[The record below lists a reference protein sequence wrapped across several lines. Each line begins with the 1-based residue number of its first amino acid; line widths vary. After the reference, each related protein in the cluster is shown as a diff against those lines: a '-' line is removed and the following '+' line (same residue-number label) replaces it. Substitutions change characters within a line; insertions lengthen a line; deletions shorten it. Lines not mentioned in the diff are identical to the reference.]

1 MNKTSCFD
9 ANNWTCA
16 RQRVN
21 IAVGENRGSPMKC
34 LSLTLALASLLVGAK
49 VRAED
54 LLAFSEDVP
63 PFAYLDND
71 EHRGLAN
78 ELIDRIIQRTG
89 LTIKRLNM
97 PWARSLREAQAEAN
111 SLLYMTVRTPE
122 RESQYLWVGPLDS
135 CDIVLM
141 KLRHRSELTFDPAQS
156 AAPLQIG
163 VGRGSPAAALLRD
176 AGVAESAIY
185 ATPRSEIGVRMLYA
199 ARLDI
204 LAGLYLP
211 SLYQVQRNGYAVAE
225 LQAFHTLKKGNGCYF
240 AFNPK
245 VEPRLLAQFRKGFEE
260 LQSSG
265 ELAAL
270 RDQYLRNPDRAK
282 R

>member
-1 MNKTSCFD
+1 
-9 ANNWTCA
+9 
-16 RQRVN
+16 
-21 IAVGENRGSPMKC
+21 
-34 LSLTLALASLLVGAK
+34 
-49 VRAED
+49 
-54 LLAFSEDVP
+54 
-63 PFAYLDND
+63 
-71 EHRGLAN
+71 
-78 ELIDRIIQRTG
+78 
-89 LTIKRLNM
+89 
-97 PWARSLREAQAEAN
+97 
-111 SLLYMTVRTPE
+111 
-122 RESQYLWVGPLDS
+122 LWVGPLDA

-141 KLRHRSELTFDPAQS
+141 KLRHRSDLKFDPAQA

-225 LQAFHTLKKGNGCYF
+225 LQAFHILKPGFGCYF

-245 VEPRLLAQFRKGFEE
+245 VEPRLLAKFRKGFEE

-270 RDQYLRNPDRAK
+270 REQYLHNPEQTQR
-282 R
+282 